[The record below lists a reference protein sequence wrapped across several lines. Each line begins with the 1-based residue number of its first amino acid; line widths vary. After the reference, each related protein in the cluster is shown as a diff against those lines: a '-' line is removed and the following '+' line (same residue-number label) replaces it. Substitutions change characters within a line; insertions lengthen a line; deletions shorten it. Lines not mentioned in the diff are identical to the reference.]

1 MQVHLETILCKF
13 GGDLAIC
20 LREEAVCAKVYRRT
34 DRQTDR
40 RTDDGRL
47 AIVLAHSWN
56 ELIKTSNALVTLVKT
71 KQDCLKKVLKTVR
84 TTRRISN
91 QQSKTPDGRMC

>member
-1 MQVHLETILCKF
+1 MQAYLVTIVRTF
-13 GGDLAIC
+13 GRDQAIC
-20 LREEAVCAKVYRRT
+20 PREEAICAKVYIRT

-56 ELIKTSNALVTLVKT
+56 ELKCNRASVESEKNFQEVGI
-71 KQDCLKKVLKTVR
+71 
-84 TTRRISN
+84 I
-91 QQSKTPDGRMC
+91 